1 MNSKFVIR
9 NETDA
14 DIVAIYAVTYCCGV
28 QGTGNRHHKKPEYG
42 IFADDIKCR
51 SGRDG
56 GSEDEA

>member
-9 NETDA
+9 NETAA
-14 DIVAIYAVTYCCGV
+14 DISAISEMAVAAFKDLE
-28 QGTGNRHHKKPEYG
+28 TGNIRSPNMEF
-42 IFADDIKCR
+42 FADDIKCR